1 MEVVLAAY
9 TKATMRAVDKYV
21 KANYDRIEVKVPKGQ
36 KQAIELFAR
45 EQGESVNA
53 MVNRLIRTEMDITE
67 DEWKEDA
74 SMLSL
79 AQVRRTLKEHGYR
92 LEKKHRNQD
101 SWCIYEMGTDVHAYG
116 FEGGWDA
123 PGLTLDAIQDMI
135 DNEFWHV

>member
-1 MEVVLAAY
+1 MGKTSSVVKNRYNAKAY
-9 TKATMRAVDKYV
+9 DQIPVR
-21 KANYDRIEVKVPKGQ
+21 VPKGQ

-45 EQGESVNA
+45 EQGESVNG

-74 SMLSL
+74 SMVSL

-101 SWCIYEMGTDVHAYG
+101 SWCIYEMGTDIHAFG
-116 FEGGWDA
+116 FDGGWEA
-123 PGLTLDAIQDMI
+123 PGLTLDEVREMI
-135 DNEFWHV
+135 DNEFWHI